1 MLPAG
6 LFSLV
11 FLRIFF
17 VLQISQEKTEFKLL
31 RPASAPPSPSST
43 RASTPRASDDD
54 EDDDTHLYDDDEE
67 ENPPIQFKATD
78 PRGGNCGQHKKA
90 VKGREASDRKLIP
103 QISSRV
109 W

>member
-67 ENPPIQFKATD
+67 ENPPIQFKATT
-78 PRGGNCGQHKKA
+78 PEGATVVSTKK
-90 VKGREASDRKLIP
+90 L
-103 QISSRV
+103 
-109 W
+109 